1 MGDRTQPSICLPA
14 INRQRAGR
22 IPLDRQTVRCTAAP
36 ATIKLATI
44 KLATI
49 KLATIKPA
57 TIKLATIR
65 QEDVRPV
72 STDTGH

>member
-14 INRQRAGR
+14 VNRQRAGG
-22 IPLDRQTVRCTAAP
+22 IPLDRQPVRCTAAP
-36 ATIKLATI
+36 ATIKPATI
-44 KLATI
+44 KP
-49 KLATIKPA
+49 ATIKPA

-72 STDTGH
+72 STETGH

>member
-49 KLATIKPA
+49 KPA